1 MKIILKI
8 FFSRFEEL
16 FPVGKKVEL
25 NIQKLIGEGGYGK
38 VYEINEIYVIKSFNN
53 NDGDEF
59 NNSMKLSK
67 IDELYYNKN
76 LIHPIAGG
84 VDIFKNKYIILPYL
98 KKINI
103 KNYNF
108 ENTIKKIVSVQKFL
122 IKNLN
127 KYHMDLKPDN
137 IMYSNKTNDFVIID
151 IGYLGSNNINN
162 KLILNHISKN
172 YNLNYENTEK
182 LAVYQILLLSIY
194 ILSDHDLDIV
204 LKLNYL
210 QKKYIIEYSNCKE
223 IYKSILYKMLNNQV
237 NFELLFKI
245 FLII

>member
-16 FPVGKKVEL
+16 FPVGKRVEL
-25 NIQKLIGEGGYGK
+25 NIQNMIGKGGYGK
-38 VYEINEIYVIKSFNN
+38 VYEINEMYVIKSFNN

-59 NNSMKLSK
+59 KNSMKLSQ
-67 IDELYYNKN
+67 IDEKYYNKN

-84 VDIFKNKYIILPYL
+84 IDIFNNKYIILPYL
-98 KKINI
+98 KKIKI

-108 ENTIKKIVSVQKFL
+108 EKTLKKIVEVQKYL
-122 IKNLN
+122 IRNLN

-137 IMYSNKTNDFVIID
+137 IMYNQKIEDFVIID
-151 IGYLGSNNINN
+151 LGYLGSCEINN
-162 KLILNHISKN
+162 KVLLNYISKN

-182 LAVYQILLLSIY
+182 LAIYQILLFSIY
-194 ILSDHDLDIV
+194 ILSDYELEEV

-223 IYKSILYKMLNNQV
+223 SYKSILYKMLNNQV

-245 FLII
+245 FSII